1 LGLLLTQGLSTL
13 QRLPLGFKSRSSSGQ
28 VYRHIVLAVCD
39 SSSGL
44 YGALGISRCAQLQD
58 RQLVHGCLASLV
70 ESFDA
75 AYR

>member
-1 LGLLLTQGLSTL
+1 
-13 QRLPLGFKSRSSSGQ
+13 